1 VSSQIMQKH
10 QANIPDSSFRLRTL
24 DDIYT
29 ATSGSIFISG
39 TQALAR
45 LPLLQRR
52 LDIEQDL
59 NTAGFIS
66 GYRGSPLA
74 GYDMILKRAEAFLAQ
89 HQIKFQPA
97 INEEMAAAAMI
108 GTQQVAAEPD
118 RTCDGIFSLWYGKG
132 PGLDRAADALK
143 HANSIGTTPLG
154 GVLVAV
160 GDDHNAIS
168 SAMAHQSEQL
178 FASFMMPVLHPSGI
192 PEIIEYG
199 LLAWAMSRFSGCY
212 VGLKIESE
220 SIESA
225 VSLDLDKRMS
235 PIVIPEFEFPPD
247 GVHYRWPY
255 RQLENEALLQNF
267 KLPAALAFARAN
279 AIDRVMLTSSHPRIG
294 IVTTGKAYRAVCQAL
309 DDLGIDAAR
318 AQHMGLSIYKV
329 GMPWP
334 LETINAIRFVEGLE
348 EILVIEE
355 KRSVI
360 ESQLKDAL
368 YNLPE
373 RRRPRVS
380 GKTDTDGK
388 PLFPGTGILQAE
400 QIAQILAR
408 HWPDLAPEGRAAEFL
423 SRIEVQQQIAANAGT
438 TRTPFYCSGC
448 PHNRSTARPKNSRV
462 LAGTGCHLMAVFMD
476 RDTNG
481 FLQMGAE
488 GANWVGQAPFC
499 KTRHMF
505 QNLGDGTYT
514 HSGSLAIRQ
523 AVAAGVNITYKILYN
538 DAVAMTG
545 GQPVE
550 GSLSVARITRQLHAE
565 GVRRIA
571 LVSDDP
577 GKYPSNLDLAPVA
590 SIHHRDSLAF
600 VEQELSETAG
610 VTALI
615 YDQVCAA
622 EKRRRKRRIKA
633 PPPTTRVFINEAVC
647 EGCGDCLVQSNC
659 VSVVPKQTAFGIK
672 RQIDQASCNTDLSCL
687 EGFCPSF
694 ITISGGRPTIIST
707 AEAGRLEAAIAELPQ
722 PELPSVGDSF
732 DIVITGIGGQG
743 VVTVGRIAGMAADLQ
758 GLDSSV
764 LDFPGLAQKG
774 GGVMSYIRLTRRPG
788 KVQAA
793 HVPLGK
799 ADLLLAG
806 DMVTAL
812 DSETIG
818 RIRKNATR
826 AIVNTHVSPTGA
838 NVLNPHSM
846 LDASQLENRIID
858 TVGYDVG
865 SGGPEFINASKV
877 CARLTGMSIT
887 ANIFLLGYAYQAG
900 ALPISIEAITQAI
913 TLNGSGSET
922 NILGFAYGRLAA
934 HDPALVEEIANLEKT
949 VDSPGA
955 KTLDQLILERE
966 QHLGTYQNSAYG
978 KRYRNL
984 VDTARTAEQQIDGA
998 GEAFTRAVA
1007 EGFFQIMAYKDEY
1020 EIARLLTDESFMRQV
1035 RSQFSGDLKIK
1046 LHLAP
1051 PLFTR
1056 RDRKTGKIHKI
1067 AFGIWIKPVLRL
1079 LARFKFL
1086 RGTHLDVFGYT
1097 RERRNERARIVE
1109 YEQTIGEICPSLSPG
1124 NLNTATEIAALASTI
1139 RGFGHVKEQNV
1150 KKAASRLARM
1160 LAHFRNV
1167 PCSR

>member
-1 VSSQIMQKH
+1 MQQH
-10 QANIPDSSFRLRTL
+10 QAIIPDSSFRLRTL

-52 LDIEQDL
+52 LDIEQGL

-74 GYDMILKRAEAFLAQ
+74 GYDMILSHAEAFLAQ

-97 INEEMAAAAMI
+97 INEEMAAAAII
-108 GTQQVAAEPD
+108 GTQQVVAEPD
-118 RTCDGIFSLWYGKG
+118 RTCDGVFSLWYGKG

-154 GVLVAV
+154 GVLVVV

-168 SAMAHQSEQL
+168 SALAHQSEQL

-225 VSLDLDKRMS
+225 VSLDLDEGMS

-255 RQLENEALLQNF
+255 RQLDNEARLQNF

-279 AIDRVMLTSSHPRIG
+279 KIDQVMLPADQPRIG
-294 IVTTGKAYRAVCQAL
+294 IITTGKAYRAVCQAL
-309 DDLGIDAAR
+309 DDLGVDKAR
-318 AQHMGLSIYKV
+318 AQQMGLSIYKV

-334 LETINAIRFVEGLE
+334 LETVNALRFTEGLE
-348 EILVIEE
+348 EVLVIEE

-368 YNLPE
+368 YNLPAP
-373 RRRPRVS
+373 RRPRVS
-380 GKTDTDGK
+380 GKTDPDGK
-388 PLFPGTGILQAE
+388 PLFPGTGVLHPE

-408 HWPDLAPEGRAAEFL
+408 HWPDLAPADYAAGFL
-423 SRIEVQQQIAANAGT
+423 ALIDTQQQITAGAGA

-488 GANWVGQAPFC
+488 GANWLGQAPFC
-499 KTRHMF
+499 KTEHMF

-550 GSLSVARITRQLHAE
+550 GSLSVPQITRQLHAE

-577 GKYPSNLDLAPVA
+577 GKYPSRLDLAPGVT
-590 SIHHRDSLAF
+590 IHHRDSLAF
-600 VEQELSETAG
+600 VEQELSGIPG

-615 YDQVCAA
+615 YDQICAA
-622 EKRRRKRRIKA
+622 EKRRRKRRSKSQT
-633 PPPTTRVFINEAVC
+633 PETRVFINESVC

-672 RQIDQASCNTDLSCL
+672 RQIDQASCNVDLSCL

-707 AEAGRLEAAIAELPQ
+707 AEADRLEAAIAKLPQ
-722 PELPSVGDSF
+722 PELPSIGDSF

-743 VVTVGRIAGMAADLQ
+743 VVTVGRIAGMAADLH
-758 GLDSSV
+758 GLSSSV

-774 GGVMSYIRLTRRPG
+774 GGVMSYVRLTRRPG

-793 HVPLGK
+793 RVPLGK
-799 ADLLLAG
+799 ANLLLAG

-812 DSETIG
+812 DAEIIG
-818 RIRKNATR
+818 RVRKHATR
-826 AIVNTHVSPTGA
+826 AIVNSHVAPTGA
-838 NVLNPHSM
+838 NVLDPHSM
-846 LDASQLENRIID
+846 INASQLKTRIIE
-858 TVGYDVG
+858 TVGYGDDDT
-865 SGGPEFINASKV
+865 GPEFINATKV
-877 CARLTGMSIT
+877 CAKLTGMSIT

-900 ALPISIEAITQAI
+900 MLPISIEAVTQAI
-913 TLNGSGSET
+913 TLNGAGSET
-922 NILGFAYGRLAA
+922 NLLGFAYGRLAA
-934 HDPALVEEIANLEKT
+934 HDPALVQEIATLEQT
-949 VDSPGA
+949 VDSPA
-955 KTLDQLILERE
+955 TKTLDELVVERE
-966 QHLGTYQNSAYG
+966 RYLDQYQNSAYG
-978 KRYRNL
+978 TRYRNL
-984 VDTARTAEQQIDGA
+984 VDMARAAEQKIADGA
-998 GEAFTRAVA
+998 ESFTRAVA
-1007 EGFFQIMAYKDEY
+1007 EGFFHLMAYKDEY
-1020 EIARLLTDESFMRQV
+1020 EIARLLTHEAFLRQI
-1035 RSQFSGDLKIK
+1035 RAQFSGDLKIK
-1046 LHLAP
+1046 HHLAP

-1056 RDRKTGKIHKI
+1056 RDRQTGKIRKL
-1067 AFGIWIKPVLRL
+1067 AFGIWIRPVLRL

-1086 RGTHLDVFGYT
+1086 RGTPFDGFGYT
-1097 RERRNERARIVE
+1097 RERRAERARIVE
-1109 YEQTIGEICPSLSPG
+1109 YEQMIGEICSSLSPA
-1124 NLNTATEIAALASTI
+1124 NLSTATEIVALASTI
-1139 RGFGHVKEQNV
+1139 RGYGHVKEQNV
-1150 KKAASRLARM
+1150 QKAARRM
-1160 LAHFRNV
+1160 AQLRA
-1167 PCSR
+1167 SATG

>member
-1 VSSQIMQKH
+1 MPKNQF
-10 QANIPDSSFRLRTL
+10 NIPDASFRLRTL

-52 LDIEQDL
+52 LDIENSL

-74 GYDMILKRAEAFLAQ
+74 GYDLILKRAGAFLEQ

-97 INEEMAAAAMI
+97 INEEMAAAAII

-154 GVLVAV
+154 GVLVVV

-178 FASFMMPVLHPSGI
+178 FASFMMPVLHPSSI
-192 PEIIEYG
+192 AEIIEYG
-199 LLAWAMSRFSGCY
+199 LFGWAMSRFSGCY

-220 SIESA
+220 TIESA
-225 VSLDLDKRMS
+225 VSINLDDRMS
-235 PIVIPEFEFPPD
+235 SIVVPEFDFPPD

-255 RQLENEALLQNF
+255 RQLDNEARLQNF
-267 KLPAALAFARAN
+267 KLPAALEFARAN
-279 AIDRVMLTSSHPRIG
+279 SIDRVMLASNHPRLG
-294 IVTTGKAYRAVCQAL
+294 IITTGKAYRAVRQAL
-309 DDLGIDAAR
+309 DDLGVDEAR
-318 AQHMGLSIYKV
+318 AQQMGLSIYKV

-334 LETINAIRFVEGLE
+334 LETGSAMHFVNGLE
-348 EILVIEE
+348 EVLIIEE

-373 RRRPRVS
+373 RDRPQVT
-380 GKTDTDGK
+380 GKTDTTGK
-388 PLFPGTGILQAE
+388 PLVPGTGILHPEHIAE
-400 QIAQILAR
+400 ILAR
-408 HWPDLAPEGRAAEFL
+408 HWPELAPKDHAAKLL
-423 SRIEVQQQIAANAGT
+423 SRIEAQRQIASSAGT
-438 TRTPFYCSGC
+438 IRTPFYCSGC
-448 PHNRSTARPKNSRV
+448 PHNRSTVRPKNSRV
-462 LAGTGCHLMAVFMD
+462 LAGTGCHLMSVFMD

-488 GANWVGQAPFC
+488 GGNWVGQAPFC
-499 KTRHMF
+499 ETNHMF

-550 GSLSVARITRQLHAE
+550 GNLSVAQITRQLHAE
-565 GVRRIA
+565 GVQGIA
-571 LVSDDP
+571 LISDDP
-577 GKYPSNLDLAPVA
+577 DKYPSNIDLAPGV
-590 SIHHRDSLAF
+590 SIHHRDKLAF
-600 VEQELSETAG
+600 VEQELSGIPG

-622 EKRRRKRRIKA
+622 EKRRRKRRNIS
-633 PPPTTRVFINEAVC
+633 PIPTTRVFINEAVC

-672 RQIDQASCNTDLSCL
+672 RQIDQASCNTDMSCL

-694 ITISGGRPTIIST
+694 ITISGGRPTIIT
-707 AEAGRLEAAIAELPQ
+707 TTEAERLQAAIADLPH
-722 PELPSVGDSF
+722 PELPSIEDSF

-743 VVTVGRIAGMAADLQ
+743 VVTVGRITGMAADLQ
-758 GLDSSV
+758 GLSGSV

-774 GGVMSYIRLTRRPG
+774 GGVMSYVRLTRRPG

-793 HVPLGK
+793 HVPLGE

-812 DSETIG
+812 DTETIG
-818 RIRKNATR
+818 RIRKDSTR
-826 AIVNTHVSPTGA
+826 AIVNTYISPTGA
-838 NVLNPHSM
+838 NVLNPQSM
-846 LDASQLENRIID
+846 INASQLKGRFLD
-858 TVGYDVG
+858 TIGDT
-865 SGGPEFINASKV
+865 SPEFVNATKV

-900 ALPISIEAITQAI
+900 KLPIGIEAITEAI
-913 TLNGSGSET
+913 TLNGAGSET

-934 HDPALVEEIANLEKT
+934 HDPDLVAEIANLEPAK
-949 VDSPGA
+949 DSPA
-955 KTLDQLILERE
+955 DKALDQLISERE
-966 QHLGTYQNSAYG
+966 KFLRTYQNTAYA
-978 KRYRNL
+978 KRYSSL
-984 VDTARTAEQQIDGA
+984 VNTARNAELPLEGA
-998 GEAFTRAVA
+998 GDNFTRAVA
-1007 EGFFQIMAYKDEY
+1007 EGFFQLMAYKDEY
-1020 EIARLLTDESFMRQV
+1020 EIARLLTDDSFMRQV

-1046 LHLAP
+1046 HHLAP

-1067 AFGIWIKPVLRL
+1067 TFGTWIRPILRL

-1086 RGTHLDVFGYT
+1086 RGTPFDVFGYT
-1097 RERRNERARIVE
+1097 RERRDERARIVE
-1109 YEQTIGEICPSLSPG
+1109 YEQTIGEICSSLSLA
-1124 NLNTATEIAALASTI
+1124 NLANATEIAALALTI
-1139 RGFGHVKEQNV
+1139 RGYGHVKEQNV
-1150 KKAASRLARM
+1150 EKAARRM
-1160 LAHFRNV
+1160 AQLQASNNG
-1167 PCSR
+1167 